1 MSGYC
6 RVRRPGGV
14 SDQQRLPQHPRQPG
28 GVVRRRRRPTGQ
40 PGEAAVEAG
49 GADSFLARMRAE
61 ACVRLLEIGA
71 GTGQDSAYFASQ
83 SFEVVDFHVVTTTGE
98 HGFQSLTL
106 LRPGR
111 EAARSMTR

>member
-1 MSGYC
+1 
-6 RVRRPGGV
+6 VIN
-14 SDQQRLPQHPRQPG
+14 SDYRSIRDSL
-28 GVVRRRRRPTGQ
+28 VASY
-40 PGEAAVEAG
+40 ED
-49 GADSFLARMRAE
+49 GADRRDNLAKPPWKLAERDAFLARMRAE
-61 ACVRLLEIGA
+61 ACVGLLEIGA

-106 LRPGR
+106 RRPGR